1 MCSIKL
7 PENNTTLPLRKSILD
22 LPPCVHGGL
31 IRKNAQKYDIPE
43 SEILDFSANI
53 NPLGSPFEYPGSGL
67 DLQQI
72 MQKALE
78 RINQYPDNRYQEF
91 RDAAAC
97 FLGMQ
102 IQAENII
109 PGNGSSEI
117 IRLVAECII
126 EKGDM
131 VIISQPTFDEYEQQC
146 RMFGASFLHICDD
159 AIFNVSDALL
169 KKSKILFLCNP
180 NNPTGKLVSRS
191 DLIVLAQRCAE
202 NKTLLFVDEAFSE
215 LSDPAQSIAD
225 VAATNDY
232 VFVLRSL
239 TKSFAI
245 PGIRMGFG
253 VASLKMAELLNNARL
268 SWNLGVVPEAIGTAL
283 LDMDGGCNSQY
294 LIDSRELIKK
304 ERQHLMELFSRIRGF
319 EPKPSSVNYIFV
331 DVSDMLMD
339 SVELTYRLAS
349 HGILIRDCS
358 SFYSLGKD
366 YIRIAVRTREE
377 NDRLAKS
384 IGKVLTEWGKEQAEE
399 KLKDTLKAASE
410 GTLASR
416 STCEYYPCHFEGQD
430 CTFCFCPFYP
440 CEDERTG
447 GKCIERST
455 GGRVWSCSDCNMIHK
470 AEVSQKILDILM
482 EKGSTEENLKEAWKR
497 VVEPLL

>member
-1 MCSIKL
+1 MIKL
-7 PENNTTLPLRKSILD
+7 PEKIYTLPLRNSILN
-22 LPPCVHGGL
+22 LAPCVHGGL
-31 IRKNAQKYDIPE
+31 VRKNAQKYDILE

-53 NPLGSPFEYPGSGL
+53 NPLGNPFEYSGSCL

-78 RINQYPDNRYQEF
+78 RINQYPDNQYQEF
-91 RDAAAC
+91 RDAAAR
-97 FLGMQ
+97 FLGMR
-102 IQAENII
+102 IQSGNII

-126 EKGDM
+126 ENGDM

-146 RMFGASFLHICDD
+146 RMFGAHPLHIRDSE
-159 AIFNVSDALL
+159 ILNVSDELL

-180 NNPTGKLVSRS
+180 NNPTGTLVSRS
-191 DLIVLAQRCAE
+191 DLKILAQRCAE
-202 NKTLLFVDEAFSE
+202 NKTIFFVDEAFIE

-245 PGIRMGFG
+245 PGVRIGFG

-268 SWNLGVVPEAIGTAL
+268 TWNLGVIPETLGTSL
-283 LDMDGGCNSQY
+283 LNMDGGYNSKY
-294 LIDSRELIKK
+294 LIDSRKLIQK
-304 ERQHLMELFSRIRGF
+304 ERQYLFELFSRIRGF
-319 EPKPSSVNYIFV
+319 EAKPSSVNYILV

-339 SVELTYRLAS
+339 SVELTYRLAT

-366 YIRIAVRTREE
+366 YIRVAVRTRTE
-377 NDRLAKS
+377 NDSLVKS

-399 KLKDTLKAASE
+399 KLKEALKAASE

-416 STCEYYPCHFEGQD
+416 NTCEYYPCHFEGQD

-440 CEDERTG
+440 CEDKRTG

-455 GGRVWSCSDCNMIHK
+455 GGRVWSCADCDVIHK
-470 AEVSQKILDILM
+470 PEVSQKILDIFM

-497 VVEPLL
+497 AVEPFL